1 MASVNKVIIVG
12 NLGRDP
18 EMRTFPSGDQVAN
31 VTIATTDKWKDKQSG
46 EMREATEWHRVVFNG
61 RLAEIAGQYLRK
73 GSQVYVEG
81 SLRTRKWTDQSGVEK
96 YSTEIRADQ
105 MQMLGSRQG
114 MGGGQQGGGGY
125 DDGGYGGGDQGGYD
139 QAPRRAAPAPRPMA
153 APAQRPAPAMR
164 RRFHA
169 RLQGRRTAG
178 ASRPGRKQNALA
190 CLGSSLLRAVLLERL
205 PFQRRWRARSVLR
218 MGAGHHRHSEQYRQ
232 RQRARCTSL
241 HAIPSSAHRRHL
253 QITQRQACRGRILR
267 VRPQHLLQ
275 GLKTDHYRYPT
286 EL

>member
-46 EMREATEWHRVVFNG
+46 EMKEATEWHRVVFNG

-114 MGGGQQGGGGY
+114 MGGQGGGGQQGGY
-125 DDGGYGGGDQGGYD
+125 DDGGGYGGDQGGGGYE
-139 QAPRRAAPAPRPMA
+139 QAPQQQRRAAPPPARP
-153 APAQRPAPAMR
+153 PAQRPAPAPAPQAPR
-164 RRFHA
+164 A
-169 RLQGRRTAG
+169 
-178 ASRPGRKQNALA
+178 ASGFDDMDDDI
-190 CLGSSLLRAVLLERL
+190 
-205 PFQRRWRARSVLR
+205 PF
-218 MGAGHHRHSEQYRQ
+218 
-232 RQRARCTSL
+232 
-241 HAIPSSAHRRHL
+241 
-253 QITQRQACRGRILR
+253 
-267 VRPQHLLQ
+267 
-275 GLKTDHYRYPT
+275 
-286 EL
+286 